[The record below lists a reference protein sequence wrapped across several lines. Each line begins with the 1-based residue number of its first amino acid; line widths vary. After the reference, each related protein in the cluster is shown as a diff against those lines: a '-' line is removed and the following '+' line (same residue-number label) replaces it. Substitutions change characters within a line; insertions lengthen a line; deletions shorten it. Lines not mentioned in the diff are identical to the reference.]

1 MSKKVKVLVAV
12 LMAVVLLTVGGAAT
26 VMAQEETSLPQ
37 EASTA
42 NTTSPYGLLV
52 RVADILGIS
61 QEELVGAFEEA
72 QQELRQEAF
81 ARYLD
86 EYLQEAVDEGLIAPD
101 EATEIME
108 WWDNGPEALNRLF
121 THSGVFPAIRGRQ
134 MMPVPGKISREGP
147 FAEEQ
152 ANSIRERWQNRQ
164 EVQKRLHLRPRISE
178 AIRNRQQISIPKG
191 W

>member
-1 MSKKVKVLVAV
+1 MSKKVKALVAMLV
-12 LMAVVLLTVGGAAT
+12 AVVLLTVGGIAT

-42 NTTSPYGLLV
+42 NTTSPDGLLA
-52 RVADILGIS
+52 RVADVLGIS
-61 QEELVGAFEEA
+61 HEELVDAFEEA
-72 QQELRQEAF
+72 QQELMQEAF
-81 ARYLD
+81 ARSLD
-86 EYLQEAVDEGLIAPD
+86 EYLQEAVDEGLITPD

-121 THSGVFPAIRGRQ
+121 THSGAFPAIRGRQ